1 MLSVLVGLGA
11 ARTSGA
17 TIIGLNIAN
26 LCAFSSCNS
35 WKGSLLKSASLFDI
49 MAPTG
54 DLQLAISMME
64 LTSYTQLGLM
74 GSGAYW
80 LYKRL
85 DDKNLK
91 NSSKQ

>member
-1 MLSVLVGLGA
+1 MLSVIVGLGA

-35 WKGSLLKSASLFDI
+35 WKESLLSASLFDM

-54 DLQLAISMME
+54 DLQVANSMME
-64 LTSYTQLGLM
+64 LTCYTQLGLM

-85 DDKNLK
+85 DDKKPK